1 MVQSFPANNFAVSS
15 KYVLEL
21 DRVGTNMIISKVE
34 QPSSEAKI
42 HTDPLGGTG
51 QGTNYHV
58 VRSNVTTSPEKAAT
72 ITVHMPIVRGNE
84 EMESWFNDGM
94 NFDGTP
100 TDCEACKT
108 DGAIHYLT
116 DQNQIVKTLE
126 FQGALPKSR
135 KRLESDSKEGT
146 ITMDIIQ
153 FEVERYKWN
162 RG

>member
-1 MVQSFPANNFAVSS
+1 MVQSFSSNNFAVSS

-21 DRVGTNMIISKVE
+21 DCVGSNMVISIVE

-42 HTDPLGGTG
+42 HTDPLGTG
-51 QGTNYHV
+51 NNRQL
-58 VRSNVTTSPEKAAT
+58 VRSNITTSPEKAAT

-108 DGAIHYLT
+108 DGVIHYLN
-116 DQNQIVKTLE
+116 DSNDIVKSLE
-126 FQGALPKSR
+126 FEGALPKSR

-146 ITMDIIQ
+146 ITTDIIQ
-153 FEVERYKWN
+153 LEVERYKWN